1 MTMMQLLMSVNWRV
15 AVILSAV
22 ISIVFIA
29 IPLVAL
35 AFDFGPLQ
43 PVRAKGLD

>member
-1 MTMMQLLMSVNWRV
+1 MSVNWRG

-22 ISIVFIA
+22 VSIVFIA

-35 AFDFGPLQ
+35 AFDFDPLQ
-43 PVRAKGLD
+43 PVYAKGLYIIKEKL